1 MCFFSSFDFVSKSTA
16 SSPTA
21 LESRIRK
28 SPSAIQSNPNL
39 LFTNRMHQMNQFY
52 PRPSP
57 FHGHPQHHSLSK
69 HFHHMLNQHTNLLQ
83 NNSIAF
89 DRASMANSLNLTNI
103 NYNNNHGHSDVITS
117 PSLPPHHS
125 AHD

>member
-1 MCFFSSFDFVSKSTA
+1 MFFTSPA

-21 LESRIRK
+21 SESRIRK
-28 SPSAIQSNPNL
+28 SPSTIQSNPNL
-39 LFTNRMHQMNQFY
+39 LFNNQMNQMNQFY

-57 FHGHPQHHSLSK
+57 FDVHPQHHSLSK

-89 DRASMANSLNLTNI
+89 DRASMANSLNLANI
-103 NYNNNHGHSDVITS
+103 TNYNNHAHTDVHTS
-117 PSLPPHHS
+117 PSLPTHHS